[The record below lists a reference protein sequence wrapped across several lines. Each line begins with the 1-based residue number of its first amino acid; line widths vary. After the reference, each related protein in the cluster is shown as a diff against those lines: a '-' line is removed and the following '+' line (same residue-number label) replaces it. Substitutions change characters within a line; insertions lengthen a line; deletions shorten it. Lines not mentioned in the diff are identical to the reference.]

1 MAKAPPPPE
10 FSTRRGTGAV
20 ALTGVDGRSLMARRF
35 REIVNGVEADLGG
48 DLTEAQ
54 KHLLA
59 RAATL
64 AVWAEARE
72 TELATG
78 GHFDAVQHATVSNAM
93 RRLLTDLG
101 VERRARD
108 ITPKPFSLHRRE
120 GKSRWLTG
128 VRCLSRSGPARCCMS
143 GAMALRLRKYR

>member
-1 MAKAPPPPE
+1 MSTALPTPE
-10 FSTRRGTGAV
+10 FSTRRATGAV
-20 ALTGVDGRSLMARRF
+20 VLTGVDGRSLMARRF
-35 REIVNGVEADLGG
+35 RDIVTGIGADLGG

-64 AVWAEARE
+64 AVWAEA
-72 TELATG
+72 
-78 GHFDAVQHATVSNAM
+78 
-93 RRLLTDLG
+93 
-101 VERRARD
+101 ARD
-108 ITPKPFSLHRRE
+108 RTCHRWPLRRGAIRDDIERNAPSADRSGGGAPRPRHIAKPFSLHRRE